1 MDITLLDLIVPDET
15 DNRRVRTSGSE
26 VNSMSYGMADTL
38 GTSDNLSTWEAVIP
52 KFRGRE
58 DECLLGLFEGRA
70 GTNRGGRI
78 TKYLHDYFQTFFK
91 TELEK
96 LRDYDTVESAL
107 RRSFLSLN
115 KELGLKVFNSSNSA
129 VELEYAWESE
139 SANSVALGIDDN
151 KSGASGL
158 VVYISGK
165 ILYVANVGDTKAVI
179 GRNNGSAYEVASNQ
193 SIISPGEIARIRE
206 AGGYISHD
214 CLINGEV
221 NVSRSFGHFHL
232 TPIINA
238 NPSIE
243 KIKLSEQDEF
253 IILATRGLWDR
264 MSYQT
269 AVDVTRT
276 ERDDL
281 MRAAQKLR
289 DFAISYGAEENIM
302 VMIIGVG
309 DLFDRR
315 HEGKGLL
322 QGMAGEDSFGNKT
335 KRGRKEENPS
345 DSTMARLQKEIPPP
359 IGRVALVFTDIK
371 NSTFLW
377 ETIPDAM
384 RSAIKQH
391 NAIMRRQLRNIGGYE
406 VKTEGDAFMV
416 SFPAVSSALL
426 WCFTVQLELLNV
438 DWPREIIDSEDG
450 KIVYGGTDNDLIY
463 KGLSVRMG
471 IHWGMPVCEPDI
483 VTKRMDYFGPMVN
496 RAARICNNADG
507 GQICISSD
515 VEAEIGLLHS
525 IMDVGDNDSIFIK
538 KNSTDEE
545 MQGMTIQSNNGILD
559 KNLIHLR
566 KLGFVMRKIGERKLK
581 GLENPEVLS
590 LVSLL

>member
-15 DNRRVRTSGSE
+15 DNRRVRTSGSK
-26 VNSMSYGMADTL
+26 VNSISYGMADTL

-58 DECLLGLFEGRA
+58 DECLFGLFEGRA

-78 TKYLHDYFQTFFK
+78 TKYIHDYFQTFFK

-139 SANSVALGIDDN
+139 GANSVALGIDDN

-179 GRNNGSAYEVASNQ
+179 GRNNGSAYEVASNH
-193 SIISPGEIARIRE
+193 SIISPSEIARIRE

-276 ERDDL
+276 ERDNL

-289 DFAISYGAEENIM
+289 DFAISYGAEENII
-302 VMIIGVG
+302 VMIIGVD

-315 HEGKGLL
+315 HESKGLF
-322 QGMAGEDSFGNKT
+322 SFGNKT

-359 IGRVALVFTDIK
+359 IGQVALVFTDIK

-391 NAIMRRQLRNIGGYE
+391 NTIMRRQLRNIGGYE
-406 VKTEGDAFMV
+406 VRMEGGAFMV

-450 KIVYGGTDNDLIY
+450 KIVYGGADNDLIY

-483 VTKRMDYFGPMVN
+483 ITKRMNYFGPMVN
-496 RAARICNNADG
+496 RAARIFNNADG

-525 IMDVGDNDSIFIK
+525 MMDIEDNDSVFFK

-545 MQGMTIQSNNGILD
+545 IQGMTIQSNNDIFD

-566 KLGFVMRKIGERKLK
+566 KLGFVMRKIGEKKLK